1 METSHENSRFRSQ
14 LLEKTMVLKSAI
26 LARLKS
32 QFLPSATATVATDS
46 GITLTHVKTEGV
58 IPPSPPKNR
67 ERDYLVTK
75 PKIQLSDV
83 KKSHF
88 TLNSSLLK
96 IQEVDYFFNQ
106 PKIQPIDTQ
115 SLINN
120 PVRFL

>member
-1 METSHENSRFRSQ
+1 MEILQKTS
-14 LLEKTMVLKSAI
+14 VLNVPKERYLS
-26 LARLKS
+26 
-32 QFLPSATATVATDS
+32 F
-46 GITLTHVKTEGV
+46 TE
-58 IPPSPPKNR
+58 
-67 ERDYLVTK
+67 

-88 TLNSSLLK
+88 TLNSSPLK
-96 IQEVDYFFNQ
+96 IQERDYFLNQ

>member
-1 METSHENSRFRSQ
+1 MRKVVRSKTGYT
-14 LLEKTMVLKSAI
+14 LLINAI
-26 LARLKS
+26 S
-32 QFLPSATATVATDS
+32 LPLI
-46 GITLTHVKTEGV
+46 G
-58 IPPSPPKNR
+58 
-67 ERDYLVTK
+67 ERDYLVTE

-120 PVRFL
+120 PVRFLWIIYRIMSI

>member
-14 LLEKTMVLKSAI
+14 LLEKTLVLNHAL
-26 LARLKS
+26 LARLKL
-32 QFLPSATATVATDS
+32 QFLPSATAT
-46 GITLTHVKTEGV
+46 L
-58 IPPSPPKNR
+58 PKNR
-67 ERDYLVTK
+67 ERDYLVTE

-83 KKSHF
+83 KKSHL

>member
-1 METSHENSRFRSQ
+1 METLQNTAFVSHV
-14 LLEKTMVLKSAI
+14 KT
-26 LARLKS
+26 
-32 QFLPSATATVATDS
+32 QFLPSATATVATDN

-58 IPPSPPKNR
+58 IPPSLPKNR
-67 ERDYLVTK
+67 ERDYLVTE